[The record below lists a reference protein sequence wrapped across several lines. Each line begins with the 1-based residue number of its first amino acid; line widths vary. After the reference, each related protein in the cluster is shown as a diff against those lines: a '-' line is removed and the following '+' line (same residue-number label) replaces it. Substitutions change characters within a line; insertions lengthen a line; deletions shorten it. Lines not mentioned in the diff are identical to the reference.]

1 MGDAM
6 KNVALIGAGVKMGV
20 RIAGKLNS
28 STYDVKLGGNRQ
40 GDAGAS
46 SIAFRA

>member
-6 KNVALIGAGVKMGV
+6 KNVALIGAGGKMGV

-28 STYDVKLGGNRQ
+28 STYDVKLMETDMEMRERLL
-40 GDAGAS
+40 S
-46 SIAFRA
+46 H